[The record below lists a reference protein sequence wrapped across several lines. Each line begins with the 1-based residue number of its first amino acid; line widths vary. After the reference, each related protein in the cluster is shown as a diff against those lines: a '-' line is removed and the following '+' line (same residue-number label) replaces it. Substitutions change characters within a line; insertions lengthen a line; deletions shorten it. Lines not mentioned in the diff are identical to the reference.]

1 MAAVGTSRF
10 AGPAVPVRK
19 GYVIRQ
25 VALANAKSMAPA
37 VTASSLPRA
46 DLVVRGGLIE
56 ESGDHRPTGPASA
69 DAGDLVEIDGGGL
82 VALPALVEPHAHLD
96 KALTAGMF
104 SGGDRDL
111 SSAIE
116 EWIARR
122 PAMRTA
128 EIASR
133 AAAAALRYLAHGTTA
148 IRTHT
153 DTGEGIGTRA
163 VEAVLSVRAKL
174 RGAVD
179 LQVVAACSVPATG
192 LAGRTNRATFLSALD
207 MGADVVGGAPWLDP
221 DPPGCLDFLLSIAA
235 ERGLAVDLHLD
246 ETSDARTF
254 TLPVLAERAAGLSVP
269 VTASHCVSLGA
280 QTVEVQR
287 RVANSLAA
295 AGVSVVALPQ
305 TNLYLQARGQ
315 RTSPS
320 RGITALSSLRDAGV
334 VVAGGGDNIQD
345 PFNPMGRA
353 DPLETASLLVT
364 AGHMSP
370 ESALEAVTS
379 CARAALGLPPRNLN
393 TGQPADLVL
402 VAGLDVAGAI
412 AVGSPQRTVFRG
424 GRIVSTTTVQ
434 TDYHLDRLAL

>member
-1 MAAVGTSRF
+1 MPAVGTSRL
-10 AGPAVPVRK
+10 AGPAVPVRQ

-25 VALANAKSMAPA
+25 VALANARSIGPA
-37 VTASSLPRA
+37 TTENSLPRA
-46 DLVVRGGLIE
+46 DVVVRDGIIE
-56 ESGDHRPTGPASA
+56 DIADHRPTGPGGAT
-69 DAGDLVEIDGGGL
+69 GNLVEIDGSGL

-104 SGGDRDL
+104 SAGERDL
-111 SSAIE
+111 SSAVE
-116 EWIARR
+116 DWTARR
-122 PAMRTA
+122 RAMRTA
-128 EIASR
+128 EIAGR
-133 AAAAALRYLAHGTTA
+133 AQETALRYLAHGTTA

-174 RGAVD
+174 RGAVQF
-179 LQVVAACSVPATG
+179 QVVAACSVPATG
-192 LAGRTNRATFLSALD
+192 VAGRANRATFLSALD
-207 MGADVVGGAPWLDP
+207 MGTDAVGGAPWLDP
-221 DPPGCLDFLLSIAA
+221 DPSACLDFLLSIAA

-246 ETSDARTF
+246 ETGDAGAF
-254 TLPVLAERAAGLSVP
+254 TLPALAQRAAGLSVP

-280 QTVEVQR
+280 QTLEVQR
-287 RVANSLAA
+287 RVADSLAA
-295 AGVSVVALPQ
+295 AGVSVVTLPQ

-320 RGITALSSLRDAGV
+320 RGMTALLALRDAGV

-370 ESALEAVTS
+370 ENALDAVTTS
-379 CARAALGLPPRNLN
+379 ARTALGLPVRSLN
-393 TGQPADLVL
+393 IGLPADLVL
-402 VAGLDVAGAI
+402 VAGGNVAGAI
-412 AVGSPQRTVFRG
+412 AGGSPQRTVFRD
-424 GRIVSTTTVQ
+424 GRIASITTVHTEYQ
-434 TDYHLDRLAL
+434 LDRLTL